1 MEERRVILHVGWPKT
16 ATTLMQSHLRGYP
29 NLAGKPF
36 GRDGAPFA
44 RKVVDDIVRSPD
56 WSPAA
61 LEQLIDSS
69 WRDRALPVV
78 LSNESLIEMPQREW
92 VDGLVGPFEVARR
105 LVQLSGDK
113 RILLTLRNPRE
124 LLRSTWLHHVRE
136 GRLQSY
142 SEFLGRISNDRQ
154 NGRGSFSVLAL
165 GNTYGELF
173 GVSNVA
179 VAFTEDV
186 VRDPGRFWQRFAEFF
201 GTGPFTPTVTT
212 EVKKLNSTNLGPIG
226 FEMSVNRMLDF
237 YGRTLRRDST
247 RDLRRLI
254 TRRISRRLN
263 SDHSRYFSKYSTIEN
278 QIASDLTA
286 DVAAIRDL
294 FTVL

>member
-1 MEERRVILHVGWPKT
+1 
-16 ATTLMQSHLRGYP
+16 MQSHLRGYP

-44 RKVVDDIVRSPD
+44 RKVVDDIVRSCE

-69 WRDRALPVV
+69 WHDRALPVL

-92 VDGLVGPFEVARR
+92 FDDLVGPFEIARR
-105 LVQLSGDK
+105 LGQLSGEK
-113 RILLTLRNPRE
+113 RVLLTLRDPRD

-142 SEFLGRISNDRQ
+142 PDFLGRISDDRR
-154 NGRGSFSVLAL
+154 NGRGPFSIAAL
-165 GNTYGELF
+165 GEKYGNLF
-173 GVSNVA
+173 GAENVA
-179 VAFTEDV
+179 IAFTEDFAS
-186 VRDPGRFWQRFAEFF
+186 DTARFWQRFAEFF
-201 GTGPFTPTVTT
+201 GTGAFTPTVSS
-212 EVKKLNSTNLGPIG
+212 EVRKLNSTNLGPIR
-226 FEMSVNRMLDF
+226 FEMSVNRLLDL
-237 YGRTLRRDST
+237 YGRRLRRGST
-247 RDLRRLI
+247 RELRRAI

-263 SDHSRYFSKYSTIEN
+263 TDHSSHFSKFITVED
-278 QIASDLTA
+278 QLVSDLTA
-286 DVAAIRDL
+286 DIAAVREM